1 MCKTYEATIRPKV
14 GCQPIKVEIEA
25 NDQFQARKLI
35 ELRPEFKSFVIPPAV
50 KR

>member
-1 MCKTYEATIRPKV
+1 MSKTYEATIGTKA
-14 GCQPIKVEIEA
+14 GSQPIKIQVEA

-35 ELRPEFKSFVIPPAV
+35 EMRPEFKRFLVGPSA